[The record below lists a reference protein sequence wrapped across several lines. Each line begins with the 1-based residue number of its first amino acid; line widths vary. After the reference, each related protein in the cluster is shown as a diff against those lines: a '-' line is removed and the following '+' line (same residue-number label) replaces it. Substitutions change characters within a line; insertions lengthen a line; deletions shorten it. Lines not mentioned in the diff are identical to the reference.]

1 MIQKKFSKKHIT
13 LGISAAVIVIFS
25 LSFYIWHQTES
36 IRLGYEVRELEYQ
49 THILQK
55 DINKLETIKASYLA
69 LEKVE
74 KIAKEQL
81 KLSPPRKNQ
90 IIYDDLQTTPRK
102 KMP

>member
-1 MIQKKFSKKHIT
+1 MIQKKFSKKQIT

-36 IRLGYEVRELEYQ
+36 IRLGYEARELEYQ
-49 THILQK
+49 IHTLQK

-69 LEKVE
+69 LERVE

-90 IIYDDLQTTPRK
+90 II
-102 KMP
+102 

>member
-1 MIQKKFSKKHIT
+1 
-13 LGISAAVIVIFS
+13 
-25 LSFYIWHQTES
+25 
-36 IRLGYEVRELEYQ
+36 VRELEHQ
-49 THILQK
+49 IHILQK

-81 KLSPPRKNQ
+81 KLSPPRKDQ
-90 IIYDDLQTTPRK
+90 IIYDDLQTPPRK